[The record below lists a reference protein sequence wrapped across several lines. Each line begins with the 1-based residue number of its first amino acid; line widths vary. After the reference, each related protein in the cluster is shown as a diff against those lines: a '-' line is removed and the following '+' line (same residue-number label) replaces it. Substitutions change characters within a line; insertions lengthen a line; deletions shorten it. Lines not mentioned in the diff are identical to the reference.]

1 MSPLEVG
8 SQISWSTVL
17 LATVVQFVVGAIWYM
32 GIFAKQ
38 WGEMFGFDKLS
49 KAEQKA
55 MQSKMGPFYALQI
68 AVTLLTSYVLAH
80 FVVALPA
87 ITTYKL
93 AFWLWLGFVVPTQ
106 VSAVIFGGVDP
117 KWIPRRIG
125 IMAFGSLACLLAAA
139 FVFARL

>member
-1 MSPLEVG
+1 MSPEIA
-8 SQISWSTVL
+8 SQISWTAVL
-17 LATVVQFVVGAIWYM
+17 LATVAQFVVGAIWYM
-32 GIFAKQ
+32 ALFAKP

-49 KAEQKA
+49 KTEQKA
-55 MQSKMGPFYALQI
+55 MAAKMGPFYGLQI

-80 FVVALPA
+80 FVAAFPQA
-87 ITTYKL
+87 SAYGI

-125 IMAFGSLACLLAAA
+125 IMAFGSLAWVQPLNI
-139 FVFARL
+139 